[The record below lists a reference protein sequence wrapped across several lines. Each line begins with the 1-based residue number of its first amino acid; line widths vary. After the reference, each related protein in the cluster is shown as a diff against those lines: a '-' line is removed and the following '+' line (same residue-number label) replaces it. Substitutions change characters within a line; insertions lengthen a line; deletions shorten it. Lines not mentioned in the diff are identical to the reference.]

1 MAVNVYP
8 TLDRAGWIEGPYEK
22 VQMALAD
29 YIGTNYSQ
37 SNTFNGQLSSLIYA
51 IQQNP
56 NNIEN
61 TCSQIQRDFLSMV
74 EKYVDDAQVEVSYK
88 NMQNEKT
95 GIPYETRFEIQ
106 IGAWFDTP
114 NGRGSLHQA
123 VTIEANQLLRIAE
136 VVKR

>member
-1 MAVNVYP
+1 MPVNVYP
-8 TLDRAGWIEGPYEK
+8 TLDRAGWIQGPYEK
-22 VQMALAD
+22 AQIALAD
-29 YIGTNYSQ
+29 YIGTNNSQ

-61 TCSQIQRDFLSMV
+61 TCAHIQRDFLSMLDV
-74 EKYVDDAQVEVSYK
+74 YVDDAQVEVTYK
-88 NMQNEKT
+88 NIIDPNT
-95 GIPYETRFEIQ
+95 GVEIDTRFELQ

-114 NGRGSLHQA
+114 TGRGSLHQA
-123 VTIEANQLLRIAE
+123 VTVEANQILRIAE

>member
-1 MAVNVYP
+1 MPTNVYP
-8 TLDRAGWIEGPYEK
+8 SLDKAGWIEGPYEK

-37 SNTFNGQLSSLIYA
+37 SNTFRGQLCSLIYA
-51 IQQNP
+51 VQQNP

-61 TCSQIQRDFLSMV
+61 TTAQIQREFLSMLEV
-74 EKYVDDAQVEVSYK
+74 YVNDAQVEVTSTPVR
-88 NMQNEKT
+88 NRD
-95 GIPYETRFEIQ
+95 GIEIENRFEIL

-114 NGRGSLHQA
+114 TGRGSLHQA
-123 VTIEANQLLRIAE
+123 VTVEANQLLRIAE